1 VKRFLVF
8 LALLLASPV
17 LADSNL
23 PPAYWANRQLPD
35 ARQEAQAKALME
47 EIRCLVCQGESIADS
62 DADLAGDMRD
72 MVRRRIAAGEKPSAI
87 RSWLIQ
93 RYGAWITFMPPSE
106 PATWPLWLAPIALLL
121 GGALVARARLKTRKR
136 K

>member
-1 VKRFLVF
+1 MK
-8 LALLLASPV
+8 ALLIILTVMLASPAV
-17 LADSNL
+17 ADSNL

-35 ARQEAQAKALME
+35 PRQEEQAKALME

>member
-1 VKRFLVF
+1 VKRFLIF
-8 LALLLASPV
+8 LALLLASPA

-62 DADLAGDMRD
+62 DADLAADMRD

-106 PATWPLWLAPIALLL
+106 PATWPLWLAPIALLV
-121 GGALVARARLKTRKR
+121 GGALVAGARLKTRRQK
-136 K
+136 

>member
-1 VKRFLVF
+1 VKRLAIL
-8 LALLLASPV
+8 LALIAAPA
-17 LADSNL
+17 LADSSL

-35 ARQEAQAKALME
+35 AHKEAQAKALME

-72 MVRRRIAAGEKPSAI
+72 MVRRRVDAGEKPGAI

-93 RYGAWITFMPPSE
+93 RYGAWITFRPPAE
-106 PATWPLWLAPIALLL
+106 PLTWPLWLAPIVMLA
-121 GGALVARARLKTRKR
+121 GGAWLARSRLKSRR
-136 K
+136 DA